1 MAAAYRDSLRTVR
14 DVAERQVVQSLKG
27 ENVDVF
33 GFFES
38 GQDVAVVVLVVR
50 GGVLQDRRDFFFEKA
65 QELEPAAFLEAFLPQ
80 FYDANPFLPS
90 EVHLPVPI
98 ADPALLED
106 FLAARRGAK
115 VAVRVPQRGA
125 AADRLRMAEAN
136 AGERHRIRFRRT
148 GGDEAVAA
156 ERLGRAIGLA
166 LPPHR
171 IDAFDISHTQ
181 GTDSVASLVVFEDG
195 KAKKSDYRLFNIAS
209 QELLAPDDFRS
220 MAEAV
225 ERRYRRVQAEDGPWP
240 DLVLVDGGRGQ
251 LQAALTALDRIG
263 VELPIA
269 GLAKREEE
277 IWIPARPD
285 PIRLSRKDPA
295 LQLIQR
301 ARDEAHRFAIT
312 RHRRRRGKRMRQT
325 GLTEIPGVGP
335 ARARLLLRRFG
346 SVKGLRGADPVEI
359 EAAVGPATARAV
371 ARYLGR
377 PFERSA

>member
-1 MAAAYRDSLRTVR
+1 M
-14 DVAERQVVQSLKG
+14 
-27 ENVDVF
+27 
-33 GFFES
+33 
-38 GQDVAVVVLVVR
+38 
-50 GGVLQDRRDFFFEKA
+50 
-65 QELEPAAFLEAFLPQ
+65 
-80 FYDANPFLPS
+80 
-90 EVHLPVPI
+90 
-98 ADPALLED
+98 
-106 FLAARRGAK
+106 
-115 VAVRVPQRGA
+115 RVPQRGA
-125 AADRLRMAEAN
+125 GADRLRLAEVN
-136 AGERHRIRFRRT
+136 ARERHRVRFRHV
-148 GGDEAVAA
+148 GGDDAVAA
-156 ERLGRAIGLA
+156 ERLGRAVGLA

-171 IDAFDISHTQ
+171 IEAFDISHTQ

-195 KAKKSDYRLFNIAS
+195 KPKKSDYRLFNIAS
-209 QELLAPDDFRS
+209 QDLLEPDDFRS

-225 ERRYRRVQAEDGPWP
+225 DRRYRRVQAEDGPWP

-269 GLAKREEE
+269 GLAKRDEE
-277 IWIPARPD
+277 IWVPGRPD

-312 RHRRRRGKRMRQT
+312 RHRQRRGKHMRET

-346 SVKGLRGADPVEI
+346 SVKGLRGAAPQEI

-371 ARYLGR
+371 AAYLGR
-377 PFERSA
+377 PDARSA